1 MPKILAIDTSATPVS
16 CAIVQDERLL
26 ASVYAHT
33 ASTHSQTLMPM
44 IEHALKI
51 TNITIK
57 DIDAL
62 AVNSGPGSFTGVR
75 IGVSTVK
82 GLAFA
87 GEKPCVEVSTLESM
101 AECMRGL
108 PINATICCVMD
119 ARCRQVYTAL
129 FSLNCNGDIERIT
142 PDEAISIDDLQ
153 TNLQKISKPI
163 FLVGDGAQIC
173 YDALKEFIS
182 SLHLSP
188 LALRYQSA
196 AGVAEVALRKLQD
209 GHTVSSNNLMPRYLR
224 LPQAERELRS
234 RQGKE

>member
-16 CAIVQDERLL
+16 CAIVQDERVL

-33 ASTHSQTLMPM
+33 GSTHSQTLMPM

-51 TNITIK
+51 TNLTVK

-82 GLAFA
+82 GLAFTDK
-87 GEKPCVEVSTLESM
+87 KPCVEVSTLESM
-101 AECMRGL
+101 AENMRGL
-108 PINATICCVMD
+108 PIEATVCCVMD
-119 ARCRQVYTAL
+119 ARCQQVYTAL
-129 FSLNCNGDIERIT
+129 FSLDCDGRVERMT
-142 PDEAISIDDLQ
+142 QDEAMAIEDLR
-153 TNLQKISKPI
+153 TNLQKIHTSI
-163 FLVGDGAQIC
+163 YLVGDGAQIC
-173 YDALKEFIS
+173 YDALKETIT

-196 AGVAEVALRKLQD
+196 MGVAGVALRKFREGQ
-209 GHTVSSNNLMPRYLR
+209 TVSSKELMPRYLR